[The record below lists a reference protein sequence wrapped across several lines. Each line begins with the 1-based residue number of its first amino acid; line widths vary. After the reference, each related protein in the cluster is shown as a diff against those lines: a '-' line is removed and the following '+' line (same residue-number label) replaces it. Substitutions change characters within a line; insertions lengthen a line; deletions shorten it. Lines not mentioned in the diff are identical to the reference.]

1 MSVPVNAADAI
12 KLSIKIL
19 QDISNDIHVPKNIRR
34 AVLDAIEFLQDNSV
48 SPGVRAANA
57 LSVLD
62 EISQD
67 PNMPTRTRV
76 QFWNVASMLEK
87 VKDRRRLIEG
97 LRFTRYNALKCLSRR
112 RGDQILFFFYVYRS
126 ALLPSG

>member
-1 MSVPVNAADAI
+1 MSAPSNAVDSI
-12 KLSIKIL
+12 RLSIKIL

-34 AVLDAIEFLQDNSV
+34 AVLDAIEYLQDTSV

-87 VKDRRRLIEG
+87 VKD
-97 LRFTRYNALKCLSRR
+97 
-112 RGDQILFFFYVYRS
+112 
-126 ALLPSG
+126 